1 MNKRRYSRIAAAEHL
16 GVSISTIRR
25 MIERG
30 ELDTERDGPRSNG
43 KVWVLLD
50 DHLGNPDGVPP
61 ESSGTPGNP
70 LTVLSDPATSPNGVP
85 DSPVGM
91 PDGVPSG
98 MAASPGG
105 VPDLATEVVLLRQQ
119 VQHMEERVKDLEQ
132 LSQERADRLKGVG
145 VALSRTGKAG
155 HFHDGTRDQGPAT
168 SERGAEEGDQTRL
181 VALQTPITRQA
192 PEQARRGD
200 PPLPLATGAGAEEAG
215 RLPRGELLKEEEL
228 RFHALLQ
235 ELSSSHRTVETLS
248 KALPAGP
255 HAEPARL
262 RWWPFR
268 RPR

>member
-16 GVSISTIRR
+16 RVSISTIRR

-70 LTVLSDPATSPNGVP
+70 LTVSSDPATSPNGVP

-91 PDGVPSG
+91 
-98 MAASPGG
+98 PGG

-132 LSQERADRLKGVG
+132 LSQERADRLKESEWRYHELVKQ
-145 VALSRTGKAG
+145 V
-155 HFHDGTRDQGPAT
+155 T
-168 SERGAEEGDQTRL
+168 STMEHVT
-181 VALQTPITRQA
+181 
-192 PEQARRGD
+192 
-200 PPLPLATGAGAEEAG
+200 
-215 RLPRGELLKEEEL
+215 
-228 RFHALLQ
+228 
-235 ELSSSHRTVETLS
+235 
-248 KALPAGP
+248 KALP
-255 HAEPARL
+255 PANGVQKKATKRA
-262 RWWPFR
+262 WWPFR
-268 RPR
+268 RRSTTGS

>member
-70 LTVLSDPATSPNGVP
+70 LTVSSDPATSPNGVP

-132 LSQERADRLKGVG
+132 LSQERADRLKESEWRYHELVKQ
-145 VALSRTGKAG
+145 V
-155 HFHDGTRDQGPAT
+155 T
-168 SERGAEEGDQTRL
+168 STMEHVT
-181 VALQTPITRQA
+181 
-192 PEQARRGD
+192 
-200 PPLPLATGAGAEEAG
+200 
-215 RLPRGELLKEEEL
+215 
-228 RFHALLQ
+228 
-235 ELSSSHRTVETLS
+235 
-248 KALPAGP
+248 KALP
-255 HAEPARL
+255 PANGVQKKATKRA
-262 RWWPFR
+262 WWPFR
-268 RPR
+268 RRSTAGS